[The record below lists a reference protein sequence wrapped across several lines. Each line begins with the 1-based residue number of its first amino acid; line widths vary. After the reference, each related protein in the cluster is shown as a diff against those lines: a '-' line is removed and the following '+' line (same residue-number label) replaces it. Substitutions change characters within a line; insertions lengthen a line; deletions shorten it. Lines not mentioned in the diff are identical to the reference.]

1 MKNQNQSTKNKS
13 QMPGASQ
20 GFVPNDGGRDGKGG
34 TAKAERPNTTRE
46 DQDLDGSDVNGD
58 ERQKS
63 QNERDK
69 QRQST

>member
-1 MKNQNQSTKNKS
+1 MMNDKKLFEKQKS
-13 QMPGASQ
+13 
-20 GFVPNDGGRDGKGG
+20 
-34 TAKAERPNTTRE
+34 KAERPNTTRE
-46 DQDLDGSDVNGD
+46 DQDLDGSDINGD

>member
-1 MKNQNQSTKNKS
+1 
-13 QMPGASQ
+13 MPGASQ

-34 TAKAERPNTTRE
+34 TAKAERPNTTPE